1 MRRLLTL
8 LIPLMLLAGCTGSN
22 DEPDGDGDLVD
33 DAIETEG
40 VVIDIVLL
48 TGVERR
54 LVTSDPETKDT
65 DGDGLT
71 DGEELRVRQTDPRDA
86 DTDDDGLLDGD
97 DKAAPSEASRAT
109 WRAQGILEI
118 NGTFL
123 GELDACPPGGAQ
135 LRANVSSS
143 DLPIPDQ
150 LLDGEELRG
159 WDITVRG
166 GTRHVTS
173 DPCVPDTDK
182 DGLFDHEEKLRLTDP
197 RSSDTDSDGTP
208 DGSDAEPLWDL
219 ALGFADLDV
228 DLDDGSNASAVRLVF
243 THAGGS
249 ADLVWPG
256 NASATLDVPDQ
267 GKGSLEMSIIV
278 TAEDLATGER
288 LKLFED
294 PRGAILVFDL
304 IDGTASGASTEGA
317 KIRFA
322 GDDGSMTF
330 TWSVLRR

>member
-1 MRRLLTL
+1 MRRPLTILILLSVL
-8 LIPLMLLAGCTGSN
+8 AAGCTNSTPES
-22 DEPDGDGDLVD
+22 DSDGDLVD
-33 DAIETEG
+33 DDIETEG
-40 VVIDIVLL
+40 VVIDIMLV
-48 TGVERR
+48 TGLERR
-54 LVTSDPETKDT
+54 LVTSDPEKRDT

-71 DGEELRVRQTDPRDA
+71 DGEELRVRMTDPRDV

-97 DKAAPSEASRAT
+97 DAIAPDDATVAT

-166 GTRHVTS
+166 ETRRVTS
-173 DPCVPDTDK
+173 DPCVPDTDN
-182 DGLFDHEEKLRLTDP
+182 DGLFDHDEKKRLTDP
-197 RSSDTDSDGTP
+197 RKADTDGDGVT
-208 DGSDAEPLWDL
+208 DGADVDPLWDL
-219 ALGFADLDV
+219 GIALADLDV
-228 DLDDGSNASAVRLVF
+228 TLEDGNASAVRLVF
-243 THAGGS
+243 SHALGT

-256 NASATLDVPDQ
+256 NATATLDVPDQ
-267 GKGSLEMSIIV
+267 GRDTLQISIIL

-288 LKLFED
+288 IELFDD
-294 PRGAILVFDL
+294 PRGAILVFDVL
-304 IDGTASGASTEGA
+304 DGAVSGARTEGPTVH
-317 KIRFA
+317 FT
-322 GDDGSMTF
+322 GNDGSLSF
-330 TWSVLRR
+330 TWSVARR